1 MHLATMHLTRR
12 IRIQLVVFAIISA
25 LSVGLYF
32 FDYMQLPSRLFGVGR
47 YTVTVQLPQAAGL
60 YEGGNV
66 TFRGV
71 KVGRIE
77 AVRLTKTGTEA
88 VLRLNSGIDIP
99 ADLTAEVHSM
109 SAVGEQ
115 YLALAPRSGNGPR
128 LKDGDVIPADR
139 TSAPPG
145 INSLLAATN
154 RGLKAIPQENLKT
167 VVDEAYTGVGGLG
180 PELSRLIS
188 GAATLAIDARKNLDP
203 LVTLIDESK
212 PILDSQADS
221 ADSIQAWA
229 AHLADIT
236 KQLQINDTAV
246 AGILQKGPAAI
257 DEARALLDQLR
268 PTLPIVLANLV
279 SVGDVAVTYRDDL
292 EAVLVELPRGAE
304 IIQAPGIAMRNTK
317 QDYRGA
323 FLSFNL
329 NINLPP
335 PCTTGYLPIQQQR
348 PPSFEDY
355 PDRPAGNLY
364 CRIPQDSQLTTV
376 RGARNYPCETRPGK
390 RGATVKLCE
399 SDEPYIPL
407 NDGFNWKGDPNA
419 TYTGQRVPQF
429 DPGEEPPAWASTGP
443 PPPAS
448 GASTSATSE
457 QAPPAVPPIM
467 AVEYDPA
474 TGTYVGPD
482 GQVYTQSNLAHRAD
496 EEKSW
501 QQMLI
506 PPTGN

>member
-1 MHLATMHLTRR
+1 MRLPVMHLTRR
-12 IRIQLVVFAIISA
+12 IRIQLVAFAVITA

-32 FDYMQLPSRLFGVGR
+32 FAYMQVPSRLFGAGR
-47 YTVTVQLPQAAGL
+47 YTVTVQLPQAGGL

-66 TFRGV
+66 TYRGV
-71 KVGRIE
+71 EVGRVQD
-77 AVRLTKTGTEA
+77 VRLTNTGAEA
-88 VLRLNSGIDIP
+88 VLRLNSDIDIP

-128 LKDGDVIPADR
+128 LKDGAVIPADR
-139 TSAPPG
+139 TSIPPG

-167 VVDEAYTGVGGLG
+167 VVDEAYIGVGGLG
-180 PELSRLIS
+180 PELSRLIA
-188 GAATLAIDARKNLDP
+188 GATTLAIDARKNLDP

-212 PILDSQADS
+212 PLLDSQVDS
-221 ADSIQAWA
+221 ADSLQAWA
-229 AHLADIT
+229 AHLANIT
-236 KQLQINDTAV
+236 KQLQTNDNAV
-246 AGILQKGPAAI
+246 QGILQRGSAAT
-257 DEARALLDQLR
+257 DEARALFDRLR

-279 SVGDVAVTYRDDL
+279 SVGDVALTYRGDI

-304 IIQAPGIAMRNTK
+304 IIQAPGVSMRNTK
-317 QDYRGA
+317 QGYRGA

-364 CRIPQDSQLTTV
+364 CRIPQDSTLTTL

-399 SDEPYIPL
+399 SDDPYIPL

-419 TYTGQRVPQF
+419 TFTGQGVPQF
-429 DPGEEPPAWASTGP
+429 DPGEPPVSASREQP
-443 PPPAS
+443 PPVPGVPA
-448 GASTSATSE
+448 SATSG
-457 QAPPAVPPIM
+457 QGPATVPPIM

-482 GQVYTQSNLAHRAD
+482 GQTYTQANLAHGAD